1 MGICYSS
8 TMINLELN
16 DERIKKID
24 YSGSTDKLL
33 SMQFDTANFSDD
45 SSGMVTY
52 LFYTPKANEIL
63 QYINV

>member
-1 MGICYSS
+1 
-8 TMINLELN
+8 
-16 DERIKKID
+16 
-24 YSGSTDKLL
+24 
-33 SMQFDTANFSDD
+33 MQFDTANFSDD